1 MFDPAALSFG
11 QRPRISATRAA
22 CIKHLLTLAKVQV
35 MWRAPPSG
43 SGCVIFTAM
52 VLENN
57 VRWYAEDGALT
68 KTFCEMDSTE
78 VEALDG
84 EKCCACDEAKYSV
97 STNKINFI
105 HFLRS
110 IDSYSCRFSS
120 R

>member
-1 MFDPAALSFG
+1 
-11 QRPRISATRAA
+11 
-22 CIKHLLTLAKVQV
+22 

-68 KTFCEMDSTE
+68 KTFCEMDSSE

-97 STNKINFI
+97 SNVVIKLILFI
-105 HFLRS
+105 S
-110 IDSYSCRFSS
+110 IDSFLESSNCICRSIGFYWKETLS
-120 R
+120 

>member
-68 KTFCEMDSTE
+68 KTFCEMDSAE

-105 HFLRS
+105 HFVRS
-110 IDSYSCRFSS
+110 IDSYSCRFSN